1 MKQLFCSMTFL
12 YQEIK
17 GWTRMCD
24 LSLNIMSIQIL
35 FENIYPG
42 YKTDKVTGLHGADSL
57 VNY

>member
-1 MKQLFCSMTFL
+1 
-12 YQEIK
+12 
-17 GWTRMCD
+17 MCD